1 VVWGVTHSNLVFDVA
16 VPFSVQEEDE
26 AVREKLAAAIRELNS
41 TYRAVITI
49 DRN

>member
-1 VVWGVTHSNLVFDVA
+1 MASTA